1 MQPKHLIILLFALLV
16 LEMGGEVVYDL
27 KDTPFGIWTF
37 KPFLMP
43 VLMFWY
49 FQETKANTAF
59 DKIILVSLFFSW
71 WGDNFLMPAIF
82 ETDVNFL
89 LGLGSFLIAHVLYI
103 AGFVKTNLEGKPIL
117 KSSPYLILPFVLFVV
132 GLMYLLFQ
140 ADMPGFRE
148 MSVPVMVYATVIM
161 VMALAAIN
169 RKGRVNSESF
179 NWVLIGALS
188 FMLSD
193 TLIALSR
200 FTTLFGDQIF
210 IARLM
215 IMPLYVLGQ
224 YWIAKGCVLQHKAQL
239 S

>member
-1 MQPKHLIILLFALLV
+1 MKPKYLIILLFMLLA
-16 LEMGGEVVYDL
+16 LEMGGEVIYDW
-27 KDTPFGIWTF
+27 KNIPFGIWTF

-43 VLMFWY
+43 LLMFWY
-49 FQETKANTAF
+49 YQETKVTSRF
-59 DKIILVSLFFSW
+59 DKIIMASLFFSW

-82 ETDVNFL
+82 KTDVNFL
-89 LGLGSFLIAHVLYI
+89 LGLGSFLIAHILYI
-103 AGFVKTNLEGKPIL
+103 AGFVKTTLKGKPIL
-117 KSSPYLILPFVLFVV
+117 KSNPYLILPFVLFVV

-140 ADMPGFRE
+140 ADIPGFRE
-148 MSVPVMVYATVIM
+148 MRIPVMVYATVIM
-161 VMALAAIN
+161 VMVLAAIN
-169 RKGRVNSESF
+169 RKGRVNPESF
-179 NWVLIGALS
+179 KWVLLGALS

-200 FTTLFGDQIF
+200 FTTLFSDQIF

-224 YWIAKGCVLQHKAQL
+224 YWIAKGCVLQHKEQL

>member
-1 MQPKHLIILLFALLV
+1 MKPKHLIILLFALLV

-169 RKGRVNSESF
+169 RKGRVNPESF
-179 NWVLIGALS
+179 NWVLVGALS

-224 YWIAKGCVLQHKAQL
+224 YGIAKGCVLQHKAQL

>member
-1 MQPKHLIILLFALLV
+1 MKPKHLIILLFALLV

-117 KSSPYLILPFVLFVV
+117 KSSPYLILPFILFVV

-169 RKGRVNSESF
+169 RKGRVNPESF

-224 YWIAKGCVLQHKAQL
+224 YGIARGCVLQHKAQL